1 MAKPV
6 WQQKLQATLEAN
18 PLVFV
23 GRTDVIKH
31 QSCLDPSEKAGKKIT
46 VRLITN
52 YNCFNTCAKCQKVV
66 R

>member
-6 WQQKLQATLEAN
+6 WQQNLQANLN
-18 PLVFV
+18 DKPLVFV
-23 GRTDVIKH
+23 GKTSVIKH

-46 VRLITN
+46 VRLIAN
-52 YNCFNTCAKCQKVV
+52 YNCFNTCAKCGEVL